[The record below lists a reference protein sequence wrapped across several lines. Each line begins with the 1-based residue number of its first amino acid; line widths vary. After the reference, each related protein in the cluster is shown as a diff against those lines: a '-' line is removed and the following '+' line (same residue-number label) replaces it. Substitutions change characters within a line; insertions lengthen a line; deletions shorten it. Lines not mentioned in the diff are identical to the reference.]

1 MWTYPHWSDA
11 VGDALRLSAAMT
23 LKNAA
28 AGLDAGGG
36 KSVICLPPGT
46 TLDADRRR
54 AAYLD
59 LGDAVDRFDGSYRTA
74 EDVGSTTEDMLVVSE
89 RTAHVVGLP
98 DAVGGSGEPAG
109 PTSLGVYEALR
120 ATLEQVTGS
129 PEVAGRRIT
138 ISGLGQVGSRLAVRL
153 SAEGAAL
160 TVTDVN
166 PAKRD
171 LAAELGARWVEP
183 GSEHLVEADVFVPA
197 GIGGVLD
204 ADTIDAL
211 AARAVCGPAN
221 NPLAHR
227 SGADRLAARG
237 ILYAPDFVVNAG
249 GVVYLDLEA
258 KHRGTRSDHGSCRRD
273 RRHRARDLRRCRRA
287 DITPLDAAE
296 ERAAERLAV
305 GRRARAAP
313 CSSDAGGRHAV
324 SRNGDRVPH
333 TRRRW
338 HDGRTRQRRR
348 SARAFAAR
356 RRRRPPCSPAPSPM
370 SRSRTSAST
379 TTCSPISAR
388 TTPRASPSSIRP
400 RAPRR
405 PTARSRRRST
415 PSPARWRR
423 AASAPTPCSVCSAR
437 TCPRSPP
444 SSTASSAPARR

>member
-1 MWTYPHWSDA
+1 MTHTLPLPDFSHERVEVTTGSRSGLLITVALHSSTLGPALGGARMWTYPHWSDA

-46 TLDADRRR
+46 ILDADRRR

-120 ATLEQVTGS
+120 ATLEHMNGS
-129 PEVAGRRIT
+129 PDVDGRRIT
-138 ISGLGQVGSRLAVRL
+138 ISGLGQVGSRLALRL

-160 TVTDVN
+160 TVTDIN
-166 PAKRD
+166 PATRS

-183 GSEHLVEADVFVPA
+183 GTEHLVEADVFVPA

-258 KHRGTRSDHGSCRRD
+258 KHLGTRSQIMD
-273 RRHRARDLRRCRRA
+273 RVAAIGDTVRAILA
-287 DITPLDAAE
+287 DAAARGITPLDAAE
-296 ERAAERLAV
+296 ERAAERLAT
-305 GRRARAAP
+305 GRRAQQ
-313 CSSDAGGRHAV
+313 GTILV
-324 SRNGDRVPH
+324 
-333 TRRRW
+333 
-338 HDGRTRQRRR
+338 
-348 SARAFAAR
+348 
-356 RRRRPPCSPAPSPM
+356 
-370 SRSRTSAST
+370 
-379 TTCSPISAR
+379 
-388 TTPRASPSSIRP
+388 
-400 RAPRR
+400 
-405 PTARSRRRST
+405 
-415 PSPARWRR
+415 
-423 AASAPTPCSVCSAR
+423 
-437 TCPRSPP
+437 
-444 SSTASSAPARR
+444 

>member
-1 MWTYPHWSDA
+1 MTHTLPLPDFTHERVEVTTGPRSGLVITVALHSSVLGSALGGARMWTYPHWSDA

-46 TLDADRRR
+46 TLDPERRR

-59 LGDAVDRFDGSYRTA
+59 LGDAVERFEGRYRTA
-74 EDVGSTTEDMLVVSE
+74 EDVGSTTDDMLVVSE

-109 PTSLGVYEALR
+109 PTSLGVYESLR
-120 ATLEQVTGS
+120 ATLAESTGS

-138 ISGLGQVGSRLAVRL
+138 VSGLGQVGSRLAVRL
-153 SAEGAAL
+153 SAEGAVL

-183 GSEHLVEADVFVPA
+183 GTEHLVEADVFVPA

-204 ADTIDAL
+204 DDVIDAL

-221 NPLAHR
+221 NPLAER

-258 KHRGTRSDHGSCRRD
+258 KHLGTRAEIMDRVAGIGDTLRD
-273 RRHRARDLRRCRRA
+273 IFAAAAARG
-287 DITPLDAAE
+287 ITPLAAAE
-296 ERAAERLAV
+296 ERAAERL
-305 GRRARAAP
+305 
-313 CSSDAGGRHAV
+313 SAGQLAG
-324 SRNGDRVPH
+324 
-333 TRRRW
+333 
-338 HDGRTRQRRR
+338 
-348 SARAFAAR
+348 
-356 RRRRPPCSPAPSPM
+356 
-370 SRSRTSAST
+370 
-379 TTCSPISAR
+379 
-388 TTPRASPSSIRP
+388 
-400 RAPRR
+400 
-405 PTARSRRRST
+405 
-415 PSPARWRR
+415 
-423 AASAPTPCSVCSAR
+423 ASA
-437 TCPRSPP
+437 
-444 SSTASSAPARR
+444 